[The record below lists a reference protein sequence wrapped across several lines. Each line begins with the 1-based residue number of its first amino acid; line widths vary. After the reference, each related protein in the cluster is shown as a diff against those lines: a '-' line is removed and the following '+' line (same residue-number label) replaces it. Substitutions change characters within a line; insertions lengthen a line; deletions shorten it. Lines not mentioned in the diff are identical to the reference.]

1 MKKQLLSALLLCA
14 VSTLFTAHVAST
26 ASLPADVKAIY
37 YEDTDLVKRAEQG
50 DLEAQN
56 RLAYNLT
63 TSGSDSAW
71 KEGFVWL
78 KRAEDGGHV
87 PSQFAVGKTYF
98 TSKRIPHDPQ
108 QGQAYLTK
116 AADANLPIAQMALA
130 SLLADG
136 KVLKKDAKESAFWAN
151 RLVNNAKASESHKK
165 TAQDI
170 LDSLKNG

>member
-1 MKKQLLSALLLCA
+1 MKKRLLSVLLLCT
-14 VSTLFTAHVAST
+14 VSALFTAHAAST
-26 ASLPADVKAIY
+26 TALPPDVKAIY
-37 YEDTDLVKRAEQG
+37 DEDTDLVKRVEQG

-63 TSGSDSAW
+63 TRGSADAW

-78 KRAEDGGHV
+78 KRAADGGHV

-116 AADANLPIAQMALA
+116 AAEDNMPIAQMALA

-136 KVLKKDAKESAFWAN
+136 KVLKKDDKQAALWAN
-151 RLVNNAKASESHKK
+151 RLLNNAKASENHKK

>member
-1 MKKQLLSALLLCA
+1 MKKRHLSALLLCA
-14 VSTLFTAHVAST
+14 VSTVFTAHSAST
-26 ASLPADVKAIY
+26 VSLPPEVKAIY
-37 YEDTDLVKRAEQG
+37 DEDTDLVKRAEQG

-78 KRAEDGGHV
+78 KRAADGGHV
-87 PSQFAVGKTYF
+87 PSQFAVGKIYF
-98 TSKRIPHDPQ
+98 TSKRVPHDAQ

-116 AADANLPIAQMALA
+116 AAEANMPVAQMALA

-136 KVLKKDAKESAFWAN
+136 KVLKKDAKASTLWAN
-151 RLVNNAKASESHKK
+151 RLLINAKADERQKK